1 MRKLFI
7 DGSLVLASI
16 FFSFSLY
23 ANPEL
28 ESIGHGRAEFQHQGK
43 EMVIH
48 ASDQAILNFKAFEIQ
63 RDETVRFQMR
73 KDSHRVLNRIDSRC
87 PSHIDGK
94 LTSNGIVYLL
104 NPAGVMFGPHSIVN
118 VASLIVAAA
127 HLSDADFLKG
137 RDHFHSICGNVEV
150 LGHLSGHE
158 VVLIGSKVIQNGNV
172 DAQAIF
178 YVDRDH
184 LYLGREGEH
193 LFVKCDK
200 DHIPEEGTFL
210 ASGSPESFLIYHGGI
225 SKAERIHLYGEKGSE
240 VQITG
245 TLDATS
251 QESIG
256 GEIIVQGEKIAVQGG
271 HLDVSGPL
279 GGGTILLGGGLGG
292 KDLYPTAKE
301 TVCDKES
308 VIAADALI
316 QGDGGT
322 IVQWADKRSITNG
335 LYTVKGGPEGGN
347 GGLIETSSGR
357 GGEAITMR
365 YDTTAP
371 KGKGGTWKIDPY
383 SIQIVDVGGTATLA
397 EMNDGSA
404 NSYVINTA
412 TINAAALNSTV
423 IFAAN
428 NSSGHAPGSCTIALG
443 VPGTPANINTTNSG
457 VTLIFNTTESPT
469 VRGMMTTN
477 GTINTNTM
485 VFSTP
490 ITLTGSTTLTASNAI
505 IFNFDVNGDG
515 NGPWDLST
523 TANISVNCE
532 GSIGAATPIGN
543 LTVSTP
549 FSAGV
554 FLVGAL
560 AGSPPGT
567 IHASGNISIGAA
579 LQMLAS
585 TSFLSDTGGITFHNF
600 ITANTP
606 TSQQNLT
613 LSAAGDI
620 VFDNSVGLN
629 PLGDILIQTAN
640 NVHLVV
646 SPQPLSAGI
655 PPPIIQCRSFTQLNG
670 TGNTL
675 FEGSLFT
682 TGVPVLTRNPPQNGG
697 AVFINT
703 AGVINFYYL
712 TNNGGFPLPVLT
724 YTFPPTRPYY
734 KAIIN
739 STGARQTAP
748 GAGFN
753 GGNVTLIGSSV
764 NLLGLYAGGTSAF
777 PGSSNVGGKG
787 GDVLIETT
795 GGLSL
800 RGPIFATGGA
810 GINGGGQVLPTL
822 LFSGQDLDA
831 AGADSPG
838 NITITGP
845 VTVGFNGVVVRGQNI
860 QAGNINGANLD
871 LFAIDGSTNGIAQL
885 ESLSNLSYFVVD
897 YSKGVNVSGLVQA
910 NGIDLFNSGV
920 DGIVFQ
926 GPVISSTIQSI
937 ANRFSITFAEG
948 FTASDSTSFLNC
960 GSGPTPPP
968 APPVT
973 PPVILP
979 PFAGV
984 YAPSFTQVGDIS
996 FDTSTSLFSAL
1007 RLFAVEAP
1015 FADVFNIP
1023 SFFLNY
1029 LTPPQ
1034 EVDSLVSKEIY

>member
-7 DGSLVLASI
+7 DGPLVLASI

-28 ESIGHGRAEFQHQGK
+28 ESISHGRAEFQHQGK

-104 NPAGVMFGPHSIVN
+104 NPAGVMFGPHSVVN

-158 VVLIGSKVIQNGNV
+158 VVLIGSKVIQNGKV

-251 QESIG
+251 QEGIG
-256 GEIIVQGEKIAVQGG
+256 GEILVQGEKIAIQGG

-292 KDLYPTAKE
+292 KDLYPTARE
-301 TVCDKES
+301 TACDKES

-322 IVQWADKRSITNG
+322 IVQWADEKCITNG
-335 LYTVKGGPEGGN
+335 LYTVKGGPEGGD
-347 GGLIETSSGR
+347 GGLIETSSGG

-371 KGKGGTWKIDPY
+371 KGKGGAWKIDPY
-383 SIQIVDVGGTATLA
+383 SIQLVDVGGCIGPPCLDLI
-397 EMNDGSA
+397 NDNTA
-404 NSYVINTA
+404 NSYTINTSV
-412 TINAAALNSTV
+412 INAAAANSIL

-428 NSSGHAPGSCTIALG
+428 NPTGHTPGTCSIALG
-443 VPGTPANINTTNSG
+443 TPTTSANINTTSAN
-457 VTLIFNTTESPT
+457 VTLVFNTTETLT

-477 GTINTNTM
+477 GTINTSTM

-490 ITLTGSTTLTASNAI
+490 VTLTGNTTLTASNAI
-505 IFNFDVNGDG
+505 TFNFDVNGDG

-532 GSIGAATPIGN
+532 GSIGPATPIRS

-549 FSAGV
+549 SNAGT
-554 FLVGAL
+554 FIVGAL
-560 AGSPPGT
+560 TGSPPGT
-567 IHASGNISIGAA
+567 IHASGNISIGAVTK
-579 LQMLAS
+579 MLAS
-585 TSFLSDTGGITFHNF
+585 TSFLSDTGGITFQNF

-606 TSQQNLT
+606 TSQESLT

-620 VFDNSVGLN
+620 IFDNSVGLN

-646 SPQPLSAGI
+646 SPLPLSTGS
-655 PPPIIQCRSFTQLNG
+655 PPTIQCRSFTQLNG
-670 TGNTL
+670 TGDTL

-682 TGVPVLTRNPPQNGG
+682 TGVPILTRNPPQNGG
-697 AVFINT
+697 PVFINT
-703 AGVINFYYL
+703 AGAINFYYL
-712 TNNGGFPLPVLT
+712 INSGGFPLPVLT

-739 STGARQTAP
+739 STGARQTGP

-753 GGNVTLIGSSV
+753 GGDVTLIGNSV

-795 GGLSL
+795 EGLSL

-822 LFSGQDLDA
+822 LFSGQDLDTT
-831 AGADSPG
+831 GADSPG

-871 LFAIDGSTNGIAQL
+871 LLAIDGSTNGIAQL
-885 ESLSNLSYFVVD
+885 GSLSNLSYFVVD
-897 YSKGVNVSGLVQA
+897 YSKGVNVSGFVQA

-926 GPVISSTIQSI
+926 GPVTSSTIQSI

-960 GSGPTPPP
+960 QSGPTPPP
-968 APPVT
+968 VPPVI
-973 PPVILP
+973 PPAILP

-984 YAPSFTQVGDIS
+984 YAPSLTQVGDIS
-996 FDTSTSLFSAL
+996 FDTSTSLFSVL

-1034 EVDSLVSKEIY
+1034 EVDSLKKGS